1 MGDRAAEQLSALM
14 DDELDDAELQLLLRR
29 VRDNAGYG
37 EQWQRFHLA
46 SEAMRNGL
54 PEEVDVNLA
63 TRVRSLIDADV
74 TRTGPATIPA
84 KDRRRLRPAIG
95 FAVAASLAAVVA
107 VGLKFSNEDSGR
119 LVATP
124 TVLEVPRAAVQL
136 RTEDSSVAKLF
147 VPANSNMQE
156 KMYPYLRNHN
166 EQVSRRVA
174 PKVLPLG
181 RMVGYE
187 ISR

>member
-1 MGDRAAEQLSALM
+1 MGDKAAEQLSALM

-29 VRDNAGYG
+29 VRDNEEYG

-54 PEEVDVNLA
+54 PERIDVNLA
-63 TRVRSLIDADV
+63 ARVRNIIDADP
-74 TRTGPATIPA
+74 TRTGAATEA
-84 KDRRRLRPAIG
+84 MTRKGRLRPAIG

-107 VGLKFSNEDSGR
+107 VGLKLSGEDPEQSFG
-119 LVATP
+119 TP
-124 TVLEVPRAAVQL
+124 TALDVPPAAAL
-136 RTEDSSVAKLF
+136 TPTSDASVARLF
-147 VPANSNMQE
+147 VPANSNMQA
-156 KMYPYLRNHN
+156 KMYPYLLNHN

-174 PKVLPLG
+174 PQVLPLG

-187 ISR
+187 INR